1 MHFGAMLV
9 LLIVAL
15 GFAPVVQA
23 SSAVHG
29 KVTKFNS
36 PGGKTE
42 QCVALEHMPG
52 GRYTD
57 ADKAKEAEFCSIDF
71 YGKTHALCPK
81 VFSTSP
87 GTLVYSLAGGP
98 YAGNPQKFEHEVCHA
113 GGINKKSTE
122 AEPISYK
129 MSVNTRETSATFAN
143 ASFIYY
149 HFARYFHADAHV
161 PPAVFRSIDRN
172 EHNRRVSSRGVKLS
186 AGSSALKMNHAAWQV
201 LSRAEQDPSSYK
213 PREELFTPEGLLYGV
228 MLHPTGKR
236 YSDEIN
242 GTRESGWGE
251 GQNRDFQKT
260 APFSA
265 LRSSLP
271 LKKSIEEGV
280 RVASRNPRLA
290 KATGHDA
297 TPRQMVYWMSDLV
310 DITLLDYIFS
320 QQDRIGNIDY
330 LPYWHWIENGKV
342 RMRPASGQTPPA
354 DIAGKNP
361 VYLKR
366 TELGDNDAGVRVT
379 YANFTKK
386 TGMLENL
393 RHYKANTYRQLMRL
407 DRDFKSG
414 GPLHEY
420 VRKTFGLSE
429 REFAQTKSNTASAA
443 AILRESCKAG
453 KLRFD
458 IDPEQ
463 FMLTGDVV
471 PEDVNCDAP

>member
-1 MHFGAMLV
+1 V
-9 LLIVAL
+9 L
-15 GFAPVVQA
+15 
-23 SSAVHG
+23 
-29 KVTKFNS
+29 N
-36 PGGKTE
+36 
-42 QCVALEHMPG
+42 
-52 GRYTD
+52 
-57 ADKAKEAEFCSIDF
+57 
-71 YGKTHALCPK
+71 
-81 VFSTSP
+81 
-87 GTLVYSLAGGP
+87 
-98 YAGNPQKFEHEVCHA
+98 
-113 GGINKKSTE
+113 
-122 AEPISYK
+122 
-129 MSVNTRETSATFAN
+129 
-143 ASFIYY
+143 
-149 HFARYFHADAHV
+149 
-161 PPAVFRSIDRN
+161 
-172 EHNRRVSSRGVKLS
+172 
-186 AGSSALKMNHAAWQV
+186 
-201 LSRAEQDPSSYK
+201 RAEEDPSSYK

-228 MLHPTGKR
+228 MLHPSGKR

-280 RVASRNPRLA
+280 RIASRNPRPA

-342 RMRPASGQTPPA
+342 RMRPANGQTPPA
-354 DIAGKNP
+354 DIAANNP

-393 RHYKANTYRQLMRL
+393 RHYKADTYRQLMRL

-420 VRKTFGLSE
+420 VRKTFGLSD

-443 AILRESCKAG
+443 AILRESCKSG

-471 PEDVNCDAP
+471 PEELNCDSP